1 MLLHCIAWLFQ
12 FGYFRVFTRFSGW
25 VFLLCSVLFWQHPMC
40 PSAQNVFYP
49 LWQSTSVEESW
60 PDFAINTNLAL
71 IWEVLIPSGESLL
84 WPVSYFWL
92 NWVDFIPPTYLRFYN
107 MQATCDSSFFKQPAT
122 KIDLFLSSA
131 RGNTESTHMSKK
143 IPFESNIK
151 KKLTQEFRKMNFQ
164 VKLQI
169 TIIHRFRCK
178 EKKCFWFLLG
188 SVLSEGWYDPPSEK
202 IYLWMRIWWIIE

>member
-1 MLLHCIAWLFQ
+1 MGIFALF
-12 FGYFRVFTRFSGW
+12 
-25 VFLLCSVLFWQHPMC
+25 CSVLTTPNVPLCSECVLSSLTKHNCWGILSGFCNKHK
-40 PSAQNVFYP
+40 PSSDLRGINP
-49 LWQSTSVEESW
+49 LWWVIAVTCVI
-60 PDFAINTNLAL
+60 FL
-71 IWEVLIPSGESLL
+71 IKLGWFHPAHLSSIL
-84 WPVSYFWL
+84 WYAG
-92 NWVDFIPPTYLRFYN
+92 N
-107 MQATCDSSFFKQPAT
+107 MWQFFFKQTAA

-151 KKLTQEFRKMNFQ
+151 NLLKSIGRW
-164 VKLQI
+164 I
-169 TIIHRFRCK
+169 THRFTYK

>member
-1 MLLHCIAWLFQ
+1 MGIFALF
-12 FGYFRVFTRFSGW
+12 
-25 VFLLCSVLFWQHPMC
+25 CSVLTTPNAMC

-49 LWQSTSVEESW
+49 LWQSTTVEEFW
-60 PDFAINTNLAL
+60 PDLAININLAL

-107 MQATCDSSFFKQPAT
+107 MQATCDSSFFKPSAA

-131 RGNTESTHMSKK
+131 RGDTESFHMSKK

-151 KKLTQEFRKMNFQ
+151 KLTQQFRKMSFQ

-169 TIIHRFRCK
+169 RIIHRFTYK

-188 SVLSEGWYDPPSEK
+188 SVLSEGWYDPPSKK
-202 IYLWMRIWWIIE
+202 IYLWMRKRIWLIVE